1 MAAEIR
7 GSSEDPQQTC
17 ALQKPPRRDSQ
28 SGQQRLPA
36 TPTSMIGKPT
46 KRAKGKLCTTRVS
59 GLDSTQSPP
68 AGTKRADASCAFPN
82 TFL

>member
-28 SGQQRLPA
+28 SGQQRPA

-68 AGTKRADASCAFPN
+68 AGMKRADASCAFPN
-82 TFL
+82 AFL